1 MRRKLLLLFM
11 AAAGLQAKAQQGP
24 APFQQGDRVVFV
36 GNSITDGGHYHSYI
50 WLYYMTHFPG
60 RRITCLNAGIGGDVI
75 TQIYERFEDDVLS
88 KKPTV
93 LTLTWGMNDTG
104 YFEWYRAD
112 GKDTMQKKLEL
123 SYSSYRLVEE
133 KLKKRADIKKIFIG
147 GSPYDETTKF
157 TDKNIFP
164 HKAEALTEVVAFQE
178 QAAKKNGWPFV
189 DFYHPM
195 RTINQREQQRD
206 STFSLTPGDRIH
218 PDNDGHMVM
227 AYLFLKAQGLADK
240 AVAGIKI
247 DAAAKKVQQA
257 LNCKISGVTATPSGI
272 SFGYLAQSLPYPLD
286 TIPRGWGN
294 HNKQADAMKVV
305 PFMKEFNQ
313 EILQVSGL
321 KAGSYNLLMDG
332 EKVGIYDAAQLAAGI
347 NLAENTRTPEY
358 QQAIQIR
365 ELNEERWDIE
375 RRLRMYAWIEF
386 DFLKPRG
393 MLFKDDNAAMD
404 SVNAHAATDWAV
416 GGNKDNFSRARYK
429 ALREV
434 WQEEMNILTD
444 KIYQINQPKLH
455 TITIAAAR

>member
-11 AAAGLQAKAQQGP
+11 SAIALQAEAQQRP

-60 RRITCLNAGIGGDVI
+60 RRITCFNAGIGGDVI
-75 TQIYERFEDDVLS
+75 TQIYERFDADVLS

-112 GKDTMQKKLEL
+112 GKDTMQKKLQR
-123 SYSSYRLVEE
+123 SYDSYAKVEAI
-133 KLKKRADIKKIFIG
+133 LKKRSDIKKVFIG
-147 GSPYDETTKF
+147 TSPYDDAAKF
-157 TDKNIFP
+157 NNKNIFP
-164 HKAEALTEVVAFQE
+164 HKTDALTEVVTFQE
-178 QAAKKNGWPFV
+178 QAAKRNGWAFV
-189 DFYHPM
+189 DFYRPM
-195 RTINQREQQRD
+195 MAINQREQQKD
-206 STFSLTPGDRIH
+206 STFSLTPNDRIH

-227 AYLFLKAQGLADK
+227 AYLFLKAQGLAGQP
-240 AVAGIKI
+240 VASMRV
-247 DAAAKKVQQA
+247 DAASKKVQEA
-257 LNCKISGVTATPSGI
+257 ANCKITGVTGSASGI
-272 SFGYLAQSLPYPLD
+272 SFSYLAQSLPYPLD
-286 TIPRGWGN
+286 TVPRGWGN
-294 HNKQADAMKVV
+294 HKKQSDAMEIV

-332 EKVGIYDAAQLAAGI
+332 EKVGTYDAGQLAAGI

-358 QQAIQIR
+358 QQAIQVR

-404 SVNAHAATDWAV
+404 SVNVYAPKDWAV
-416 GGNKDNFSRARYK
+416 AGNRDNFSRARYK
-429 ALREV
+429 AVREA
-434 WQEEMNILTD
+434 WQGEMNVLTD